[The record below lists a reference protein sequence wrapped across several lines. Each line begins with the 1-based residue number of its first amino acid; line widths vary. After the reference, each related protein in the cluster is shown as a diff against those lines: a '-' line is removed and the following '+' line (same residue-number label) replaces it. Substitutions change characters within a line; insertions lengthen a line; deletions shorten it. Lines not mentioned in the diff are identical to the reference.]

1 MPGSTGAMTGTLTFI
16 GTATTLLQHSGFTVL
31 TDPNFLHRG
40 ERASLGYG
48 LWSRR
53 LQEPALQPDQL
64 PPLDAVVL
72 SHLHGDHFDRRAR
85 NGLDKSVPV
94 VTTEHAA
101 KWLRRWDF
109 SGAYAVD
116 TWRSWS
122 TTRDDGSRLTV
133 TALPGRHAFGP
144 LGALL
149 PPVMGS
155 LLEFAAADG
164 RTYRIYVTGD
174 TLVYDGL
181 REIPRRHPDI
191 DLGVLHLGGTRVL
204 GQTVT
209 MDGEQGAR
217 LLELVPVPHAVP
229 IHYDDY
235 AVMKSPLA
243 DFLAAVQRR
252 RPATPLTIADRGAEV
267 DLPVAKKQ
275 L

>member
-1 MPGSTGAMTGTLTFI
+1 MAKPPGSLLFI
-16 GTATTLLQHSGFTVL
+16 GNATTVIRCAGFSVL

-53 LQEPALQPDQL
+53 LREPSLQPDQL
-64 PPLDAVVL
+64 PELDALVL

-85 NGLDKSVPV
+85 RGLDKALPV
-94 VTTEHAA
+94 VTTAHAA
-101 KWLRRWDF
+101 KWLRRWRFTDV
-109 SGAYAVD
+109 SAVR
-116 TWRSWS
+116 TWESWS
-122 TTRDDGSRLTV
+122 TRRDDGSRLQV
-133 TALPGRHAFGP
+133 TALPGKHAFGP

-155 LLEFAAADG
+155 LLEFTDTEG
-164 RTYRIYVTGD
+164 RSYRIYVTGD
-174 TLVYDGL
+174 TLVHDAL
-181 REIPRRHPDI
+181 AEIGRRHPDL

-209 MDGEQGAR
+209 MDGDQGAA

-235 AVMKSPLA
+235 PVMRSPLS
-243 DFLAAVQRR
+243 DFLEAARR
-252 RPATPLTIADRGAEV
+252 LGPRTTVHTVPRGDELPL
-267 DLPVAKKQ
+267 P
-275 L
+275 